1 MHITFTIPVTENVT
15 VVCNQTNK
23 LHSVKAYKLSLED
36 GDIKENDFV
45 RGKQLMLEDKNN
57 HYPVTFLS
65 IDESK
70 KKQVKKARLVS
81 DSEEENCASPTQVN

>member
-1 MHITFTIPVTENVT
+1 MLLWCATR
-15 VVCNQTNK
+15 QTNK

-81 DSEEENCASPTQVN
+81 DSEEENCASPTQVNLIIN